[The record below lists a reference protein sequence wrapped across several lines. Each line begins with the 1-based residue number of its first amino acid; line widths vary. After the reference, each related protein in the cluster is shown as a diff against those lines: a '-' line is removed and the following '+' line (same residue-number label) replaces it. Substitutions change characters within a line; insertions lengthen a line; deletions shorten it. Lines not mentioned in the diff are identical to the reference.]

1 MRAAVSEEFEIPLS
15 AIVFVYPA
23 TFPRTSS
30 GKVARRICCDE
41 YRTGRLEVVYEWL
54 ETTETNVATMPAGQN
69 AEATPEAPSLPSQA
83 NGNAQPAS
91 HALELRRV
99 LESWLQKQIQEV
111 VELEEPPPPDLSFFR
126 MGVDSLRAVE
136 LANRLSRFLG
146 SEEAAPTTLA
156 FDYPTIGGLVQHIM
170 DRLNRSTGNE
180 STQVKPAE
188 GTQKEPVAIIGLSC
202 RFPGA
207 ADQCVFLAP
216 TGVWVRI
223 TAISEVPGDRWDV
236 DAYYNPSSDVPGT
249 ITSRWGGFLKD
260 IDQFDAAFFGI
271 SPREAQELDPQQRML
286 LEQTWCALEDGGIDP
301 HRLAGSRTGVFVGI
315 STSDY
320 AHLLLRQG
328 DEAIGPDLESVT
340 HIRRRRDESV
350 MYWD

>member
-1 MRAAVSEEFEIPLS
+1 MARDYGDKRRDHASRAKRCSH
-15 AIVFVYPA
+15 
-23 TFPRTSS
+23 TR
-30 GKVARRICCDE
+30 G
-41 YRTGRLEVVYEWL
+41 
-54 ETTETNVATMPAGQN
+54 
-69 AEATPEAPSLPSQA
+69 PSLPSQA
-83 NGNAQPAS
+83 NGNTQPAS

-207 ADQCVFLAP
+207 ADQNAFWRLLAS
-216 TGVWVRI
+216 GGN
-223 TAISEVPGDRWDV
+223 AISEVPGDRWDV
-236 DAYYNPSSDVPGT
+236 DAYYNPCSDVPGT

-260 IDQFDAAFFGI
+260 VDQFDAAFFGI

-286 LEQTWCALEDGGIDP
+286 LEQTWCPGRCGYRSP
-301 HRLAGSRTGVFVGI
+301 
-315 STSDY
+315 STRGQPNRCVCRNQ
-320 AHLLLRQG
+320 HLGLCTP
-328 DEAIGPDLESVT
+328 ASSA
-340 HIRRRRDESV
+340 RRRSHWTLSGNR
-350 MYWD
+350 